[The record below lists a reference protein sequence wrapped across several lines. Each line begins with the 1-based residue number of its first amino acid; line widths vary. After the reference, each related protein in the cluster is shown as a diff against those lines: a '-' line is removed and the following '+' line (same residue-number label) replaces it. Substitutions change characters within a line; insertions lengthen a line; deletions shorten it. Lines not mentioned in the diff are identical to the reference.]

1 MATQP
6 IAQEMMQYFIQL
18 NDAEQKS
25 VLQMIKTFL
34 NSRSS
39 DFKPVSLDEY
49 NQELE
54 ENDAEIEAGDYISH
68 EEVMKRY
75 LKS

>member
-1 MATQP
+1 MAIQP
-6 IAQEMMQYFIQL
+6 ISQEMMQYFMQL

-25 VLQMIKTFL
+25 ILLMIKTFL
-34 NSRSS
+34 SGRNG
-39 DFKPVSLDEY
+39 DIKPPTIEEY

-54 ENDAEIEAGDYISH
+54 QNDAEIEAGDYISH

>member
-1 MATQP
+1 MATP
-6 IAQEMMQYFIQL
+6 SISREMLRYFTQL

-34 NSRSS
+34 STRKD
-39 DFKPVSLDEY
+39 DFKPVSLEDY
-49 NQELE
+49 NRELE
-54 ENDAEIEAGDYISH
+54 EADAEIEAGEFVPH

-75 LKS
+75 LKK